1 MEIGGPRTV
10 KGFVCPAKE
19 VTILST
25 LTLHSAKKPV
35 QEGWGWG
42 EKEKKSDLRSKEKPT

>member
-1 MEIGGPRTV
+1 MEVGGPRTV

-35 QEGWGWG
+35 QEGCGG